1 MTVKLTRRAFTRMA
15 GATVGAT
22 AIAAVAGPSPSRAAK
37 ARVVVIG
44 GGPGGLTAARRLA
57 AEAPEIDVTLVEAET
72 RYTTCYFANH
82 YIGGLRSLESI
93 THTYDHVG
101 ADGRLRLMHDRA
113 LDVDAARH
121 QVTLQS
127 GGTLAYDRLIVSPGI
142 AFRLDAIDGY
152 DGATAQTMPHAWHG
166 GAQMHLLRQQIEAM
180 EDGGLV
186 LIAPPALPYR
196 CPPGPY
202 ERASLVAQYLKQ
214 HKPRSKV
221 VILDAKDKFSKQT
234 LFEDGW
240 QRFYP
245 GLIEWLPAEF
255 TGGLTAVDAQTGAVM
270 SDGETFRPAVANIIP
285 PQRAG
290 DIAQRAGLADESGWC
305 PVDPRTLA
313 SRLQPDIHVLG
324 DAIDAGHLPKAA
336 FAASEQ
342 GKLCAAAVRAALTG
356 TAADQRLLGNT
367 CWSLLAR
374 GNAVKVG
381 GSYGPAEVGYDEHDG
396 FISGANESDAERA
409 ATAQEAEDW
418 YIAFNRELFG

>member
-1 MTVKLTRRAFTRMA
+1 MTAKLTRRTFAHLA
-15 GATVGAT
+15 GAA
-22 AIAAVAGPSPSRAAK
+22 AIAAVASPSLVRAAK

-44 GGPGGLTAARRLA
+44 GGPGGLTVARRLA
-57 AEAPEIDVTLVEAET
+57 KDAPGIDVTLVEAAA

-93 THTYDHVG
+93 THTYDRVG
-101 ADGRLRLMHDRA
+101 ADDRLRLMHDRA
-113 LDVDAARH
+113 IDVDTARH

-142 AFRLDAIDGY
+142 AFRIDAIDGY
-152 DGATAQTMPHAWHG
+152 DETTAQTMPHAWHG
-166 GAQMHLLRQQIEAM
+166 GAQMRLLRRQIAAM

-221 VILDAKDKFSKQT
+221 VILDAKDSFAKQK

-245 GLIEWLPAEF
+245 DMIEWLPAEF
-255 TGGLTAVDAQTGAVM
+255 TGGLVAVDAQVGTVM

-305 PVDPRTLA
+305 PVDPHTLA

-324 DAIDAGHLPKAA
+324 DAIDAGHMPKAA

-356 TAADQRLLGNT
+356 TTADTNLLSNA
-367 CWSLLAR
+367 CWSLIAS

-381 GSYGPAEVGYDEHDG
+381 GRYGPGDVGFDEHDG
-396 FISGANESDAERA
+396 FISGPDESNAERA

-418 YIAFNRELFG
+418 YAKMSQEMFG